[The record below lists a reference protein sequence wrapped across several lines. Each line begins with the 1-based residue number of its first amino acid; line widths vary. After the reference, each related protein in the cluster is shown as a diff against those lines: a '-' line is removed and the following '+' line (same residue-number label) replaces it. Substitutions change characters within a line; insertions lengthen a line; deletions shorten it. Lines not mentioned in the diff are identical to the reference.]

1 MKNKGDITVK
11 KVLGILTTTALVA
24 TLAACS
30 NGDNGQNN
38 QANNAGQN
46 NENQANQSQSNN
58 NNSNGNNQSNNQN
71 NGNTNQTKQKN
82 LSVEEAVQNLTDEE
96 RVALALY
103 EQGIDKVSVTAND
116 FANGQLT
123 RTTWN
128 GPEVKSFNQLTLTPE
143 SLRMMPEAPSDLRLY
158 KPYPTKVDS
167 AVSLVAVRDDQ
178 VILYVTQYG
187 PSYSELLS
195 ESDSNRGKVFSVKDL
210 YSKYSNQDYK
220 GLASR
225 IVIGPEPPEAK
236 APQTSSS
243 DSSDSDESESSSSSS
258 STSGTTVTRANVID
272 LVEDYEGHLLDTDT
286 YTYKEPAQLDD
297 GSWGFSFLDK
307 SGNLAGSYIV
317 SKDGTVTKYDEKG
330 IEE

>member
-1 MKNKGDITVK
+1 MK

-58 NNSNGNNQSNNQN
+58 NNTNGNNQSNNQN

-103 EQGIDKVSVTAND
+103 DPNIKESSITAND
-116 FANGQLT
+116 MANGQFT
-123 RTTWN
+123 QIAN
-128 GPEVKSFNQLTLTPE
+128 GPAETARQVKPVSQITLTPE
-143 SLRMMPEAPSDLRLY
+143 TKFTVPGAPSDLRLY
-158 KPYPTKVDS
+158 KPYPQKTIA
-167 AVSLVAVRDDQ
+167 AVCFVAVTDDQ
-178 VILYVTQYG
+178 VILYATQYNI
-187 PSYSELLS
+187 SYNELLN
-195 ESDSNRGKVFSVKDL
+195 ENNPALVNVNSVKDL